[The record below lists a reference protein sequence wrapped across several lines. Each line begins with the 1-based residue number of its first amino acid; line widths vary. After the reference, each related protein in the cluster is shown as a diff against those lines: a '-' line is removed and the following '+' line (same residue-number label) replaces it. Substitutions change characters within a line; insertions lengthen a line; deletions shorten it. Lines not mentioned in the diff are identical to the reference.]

1 MGNEAVAVGAI
12 DRARYIGGSD
22 AAAILGLSPWA
33 TPYQVWLKKT
43 GQALPEPADKM
54 REKVLKRGKK
64 LEPYVLEMLVE
75 ELEDRGHEVEVL
87 RVSTQDEQNRYQ
99 DADLPFLAAEIDA
112 ELKIDGEDVNA
123 ELKTVHA
130 FQAKQWGE
138 QGTDDIPPY
147 YTAQT
152 MHGLMVRP
160 KRLAVVGALIG
171 ADDLRV
177 HLVERDDDVIAGI
190 RRMEVDF
197 WRLVE
202 TRTPP
207 PEKTLD
213 DLALKFPTDN
223 GDEIALEGDELI
235 HALLRLRAVKAKL
248 KGYELEEAALEFQ
261 LKRYMGNAQIL
272 TLDGKKAATWKG
284 GETSRFDLEAFR
296 AENKKLATQFTKKI
310 PTRPFRLYAGD

>member
-12 DRARYIGGSD
+12 DRATYLGGSD
-22 AAAILGLSPWA
+22 AAAILGLSKWA

-43 GQALPEPADKM
+43 GQAVEEPADKQ
-54 REKVLKRGKK
+54 REKVLKRGRK
-64 LEPYVLEMLVE
+64 LEPYVLEMLIE
-75 ELEDRGHEVEVL
+75 ELEDRGHDVQVI
-87 RVSTQDEQNRYQ
+87 RVSTPDDPNRYQ
-99 DADLPFLAAEIDA
+99 DAELPFLAAEIDV
-112 ELKIDGEDVNA
+112 ELKVDGEDVNG
-123 ELKTVHA
+123 ELKTVHPFA
-130 FQAKQWGE
+130 AKEWGE
-138 QGTDDIPPY
+138 QGTDDIPAY
-147 YTAQT
+147 YTAQV

-160 KRLAVVGALIG
+160 KRISVVGALIG

-177 HLVERDDDVIAGI
+177 HLVERDDEIIAGI
-190 RRMEVDF
+190 RRMEVEF
-197 WRLVE
+197 WRMVE

-213 DLALKFPTDN
+213 DLALKFPGDN
-223 GDEIALEGDELI
+223 GEEIALEGDELI

-261 LKRYMGNAQIL
+261 LKRYMRDAQIL

-284 GETSRFDLEAFR
+284 GETSRFDLEGFR

-310 PTRPFRLYAGD
+310 QTRPFRLYAAD